1 LTQNFGIHGQFI
13 IQIFMSNV
21 LILGIDGMLGNMLS
35 EVFSS
40 KSSDNLTFTS
50 RKNNLDSRPLN
61 GEVLSFD
68 AHSDVF
74 NTLAQKTRPD
84 YVINCIGAIKP
95 LIIEDD
101 KNSIKNAYLV
111 NSYLPLS
118 ISKSA
123 VELGFQYLQI
133 GTDCVFS
140 GSKGGYT
147 EKSKLDAL
155 DVYGKSKIVGE
166 FLTSNK
172 SVVRSSIIGPEKG
185 EGKSLLNWFYNEH
198 SSEINGF
205 NNHLWNGVTTL
216 NFSKIVH
223 GIVEGKHD
231 VGLIQHLI
239 PSDVVTKYELLNMF
253 SKHFKKTIKIN
264 KIDAENVID
273 RTLNTVD
280 SNKNDILWKLGGYT
294 EVQTIEENIIEL
306 SNYHYSKELLGQS

>member
-1 LTQNFGIHGQFI
+1 
-13 IQIFMSNV
+13 MSNV

-50 RKNNLDSRPLN
+50 RKNNLDSRTLN

-68 AHSDVF
+68 AHLDVF
-74 NTLAQKTRPD
+74 NTLALETRPD

-95 LIIEDD
+95 LIKEDD
-101 KNSIKNAYLV
+101 SNSIKNAHLI

-123 VELGFQYLQI
+123 VELDFQYLQI

-147 EKSKLDAL
+147 EQSKLDAL
-155 DVYGKSKIVGE
+155 DVYGKTKIAGE
-166 FLTSNK
+166 LLTSNK
-172 SVVRSSIIGPEKG
+172 SVIRSSIIGPEKG
-185 EGKSLLNWFYNEH
+185 EGKSLLNWFYNEQ
-198 SSEINGF
+198 SGEINGF

-216 NFSKIVH
+216 NFSKIIH

-231 VGLIQHLI
+231 IGMIQHLI
-239 PSDVVTKYELLNMF
+239 PSDVVTKYELLKMF
-253 SKHFKKTIKIN
+253 SEHFKKTIKIN
-264 KIDAENVID
+264 KIDAGNIID

-280 SNKNDILWKLGGYT
+280 SDKNNMLWQLGGYT
-294 EVQTIEENIIEL
+294 KAQTIEENIIEL
-306 SNYHYSKELLGQS
+306 SDYQHTKELLG